1 MTATNCTV
9 TIDGEKHI
17 YRRGTTYREIAGQH
31 QHGYRHQI
39 VLVFV
44 DGFRLQELN
53 KAVEK
58 DCELTFVTT
67 GDEIGHAAYVRSLC
81 FLLVKAIHDA
91 AGQDK
96 IQRVRIHFSLGSG
109 YYCTVDGKVQ
119 INDAFLEK
127 VTKRM
132 RQLSEEALPIRK
144 RSIHTAEAV
153 ERFHRHGMYD
163 KEKLFE
169 FRRVSKVNIY
179 SINEFE
185 DYYYGYMVPDTGCLK
200 YFSLIP
206 YEDGFVLQMPEK
218 EHPEEVSD
226 FAPLPK
232 LFRTMRESV
241 EWGDRQ
247 EIDTVGALNEMIT
260 KYDMR
265 EVVLVQEAYQERR
278 IGEIA
283 KQIAD
288 RRNVKFVLVAGPS
301 SSGKTTFSHR
311 LAIQLKVNGFRPHP
325 IAVDNYF
332 VDREHTPRDEDG
344 NYNFEC
350 IEAIDIAR
358 FNEDM
363 AGLLAGEEVY
373 LPVFNFKTGRREYE
387 RHPKKLGDNDILIIE
402 GIHCLNP
409 KLTAMLNDENKF
421 RIYISALTQLNID
434 EHNRIPSTDGRLI
447 RRIVRDA
454 RTRGT
459 SAMNTIAMWPSVR
472 RGEEE
477 NIFPYQEE
485 ADVMFNSSLL
495 YELAVLK
502 QYVEPLLFGVDKDS
516 HEYLEAKRLL
526 KFFDYFVGIGSENV
540 PTNSLLRE
548 FIGGGCFRL

>member
-1 MTATNCTV
+1 MENQNCTV
-9 TIDGEKHI
+9 TINGEK
-17 YRRGTTYREIAGQH
+17 RSCKKGTLYQELAEAYQKK
-31 QHGYRHQI
+31 YEHQI

-44 DGFRLQELN
+44 DGFHLQELS
-53 KAVEK
+53 KTVEK
-58 DCELTFVTT
+58 DCSLTFVTT
-67 GDEIGHAAYVRSLC
+67 ADEIGHAAYVRSLC
-81 FLLVKAIHDA
+81 FLLVKAVHDV
-91 AGQDK
+91 AGHDK
-96 IQRVRIHFSLGSG
+96 VQRVRIHFSLGSG
-109 YYCTVDGKVQ
+109 YYCTVDGDVITDASFLGKVS
-119 INDAFLEK
+119 E
-127 VTKRM
+127 RM
-132 RQLSEEALPIRK
+132 QKLAEEALPIRK
-144 RSIHTAEAV
+144 RTIHTTEAV

-185 DYYYGYMVPDTGCLK
+185 DYFYGYMVPDTGCLK

-206 YEDGFVLQMPEK
+206 YENGFVLQMPDREN
-218 EHPEEVSD
+218 PEQV
-226 FAPLPK
+226 APFEALPK
-232 LFRTMRESV
+232 LFHVMQESV
-241 EWGDRQ
+241 RWGDLQ

-260 KYDMR
+260 RYDMR
-265 EVVLVQEAYQERR
+265 EVVLVQEAYQERK

-283 KQIAD
+283 KQIAE
-288 RRNVKFVLVAGPS
+288 RENVKFVLVAGPS

-311 LAIQLKVNGFRPHP
+311 LAIQLRVNGYRPHP

-332 VDREHTPRDEDG
+332 VEREHTPRDKDG

-350 IEAIDIAR
+350 LEAIDIKL
-358 FNEDM
+358 FNDDM
-363 AGLLAGEEVY
+363 RRLLAGEEVR
-373 LPVFNFKTGRREYE
+373 LPIFNFKTGKREYE
-387 RHPKKLGDNDILIIE
+387 RYPKKLGSNDVLVIE

-409 KLTAMLNDENKF
+409 RLSEMLNEENKF
-421 RIYISALTQLNID
+421 KIYISALTQLNID

-447 RRIVRDA
+447 RRLVRDA
-454 RTRGT
+454 RTRGA
-459 SAMNTIAMWPSVR
+459 SAMRTISMWPSVR

-477 NIFPYQEE
+477 NIFPFQEE

-502 QYVEPLLFGVDKDS
+502 QYVEPLLFGVDRES
-516 HEYLEAKRLL
+516 PEYLEAKRLL

-548 FIGGGCFRL
+548 FIGGGCFRV